1 MYLAGH
7 FLVARET
14 QYENGSFSNKT
25 KKVETYVG
33 ADAFPNKLSD
43 IYETTQ
49 STCLNSFGP
58 NVCLE
63 TSQLLLCSKI
73 RSSANFLSS
82 MFSQN

>member
-1 MYLAGH
+1 MG
-7 FLVARET
+7 VSR
-14 QYENGSFSNKT
+14 T
-25 KKVETYVG
+25 KQKKLKHVG

-49 STCLNSFGP
+49 STCLNGFGP

-63 TSQLLLCSKI
+63 ASQLLLCSKI

-82 MFSQN
+82 MFSLN